1 MQIRR
6 CQGVYPLPNIPLS
19 SAADQLYVVKAV
31 VKAWRSYQPKS
42 GCGKFQSTGYGFV
55 KALRAGFEFHWSW
68 SASRLNATR
77 PAWWAPTAADWF
89 SFRTARRDPAARVL
103 ELCCDES
110 SLIRSQKAEYKRP
123 ALSKGM
129 DPRLAP
135 ARRGVKVIDKK
146 AYMSCRH
153 AVC

>member
-55 KALRAGFEFHWSW
+55 KALQAGFEFHWSW
-68 SASRLNATR
+68 SASRLVSRT
-77 PAWWAPTAADWF
+77 TA
-89 SFRTARRDPAARVL
+89 SKVKLFRTERCLAICRTLPGLHGGPQQQLTGFPSVQQDG
-103 ELCCDES
+103 
-110 SLIRSQKAEYKRP
+110 IRQ
-123 ALSKGM
+123 LGF
-129 DPRLAP
+129 
-135 ARRGVKVIDKK
+135 
-146 AYMSCRH
+146 
-153 AVC
+153 